1 MVVSD
6 ALGGVGRRVRTA
18 RRGARRLVEGGRG
31 LGIRAVGGWAV
42 GRITRRPLP
51 AENTS
56 LTWVVADESAS
67 TRVFLADYWG
77 DTYGIVGPA
86 FEATL
91 FDESGRVVDAWS
103 IELEADST
111 VVVDI
116 RERCTSAGVPL
127 PFSGQLLLR
136 LRDERLVP
144 GRPVQVFAEYG
155 DASGGVSGV
164 HGQYGLMTVP
174 AAQVLCAMR
183 AEGEEGMRT
192 GVVVMNPY
200 VGPGS
205 PHPMRTTM
213 TLVADDGRHVSHQL
227 DPVDPMTSRTVYI
240 DEVFPGSAELLG
252 GRTGHLRLS
261 VPCPS
266 SRVATFCHFS
276 RRPSCR
282 EPRHHRPGLRST
294 RGCSSVVDGLMAARE
309 LLRHRRP
316 ASGHTPEPAQRLGP
330 GAASIVRSASRCIG
344 LMEHRS
350 RSRRCRSRPMAC
362 VPSRCGV
369 CSRRLERRR
378 NSRGMP
384 SSGSNPGPGVGRARR
399 RSTFSWASRST
410 NSSWERCR

>member
-6 ALGGVGRRVRTA
+6 
-18 RRGARRLVEGGRG
+18 
-31 LGIRAVGGWAV
+31 
-42 GRITRRPLP
+42 
-51 AENTS
+51 
-56 LTWVVADESAS
+56 AS

-266 SRVATFCHFS
+266 SRVATFVTFPDG
-276 RRPSCR
+276 RRVVNHGTIDRVFDQLGGVPVSWTDSWPLVSCFAIVDQ
-282 EPRHHRPGLRST
+282 HRDTHLSLPNVWGPERVDRTVRVSLYRADGTPVSLSTVQVPADGLRTVSV
-294 RGCSSVVDGLMAARE
+294 RGLLEEAGAPSE
-309 LLRHRRP
+309 L
-316 ASGHTPEPAQRLGP
+316 SGHAELRIEP
-330 GAASIVRSASRCIG
+330 GAGGRQSPATFDVLSPPG
-344 LMEHRS
+344 
-350 RSRRCRSRPMAC
+350 RP
-362 VPSRCGV
+362 
-369 CSRRLERRR
+369 
-378 NSRGMP
+378 
-384 SSGSNPGPGVGRARR
+384 VG
-399 RSTFSWASRST
+399 
-410 NSSWERCR
+410 